1 MQRNAYDLVVM
12 GNFNSACR
20 FVFRA
25 YIFKRC
31 VREEGIDL
39 SSAGFNVP
47 VIAVTEHRKSSSRI
61 TGCSENGYFT
71 YTIF

>member
-1 MQRNAYDLVVM
+1 
-12 GNFNSACR
+12 
-20 FVFRA
+20 
-25 YIFKRC
+25 